1 MLRQTLFLLS
11 LILVINFVVGQQ
23 LTQQRQ
29 TQVRQVKGQ
38 LKVKS
43 IYY

>member
-38 LKVKS
+38 LKV
-43 IYY
+43 